1 MHAEAVIA
9 PLHPGAGVK
18 PMLGAVVNWL
28 PSTEVHYD
36 QPKRTLHFHG
46 PEVVQAAQ
54 LAQLLFEHG
63 FQLIQISGDGPLP
76 MRTSTA
82 SPMGDM
88 APVDDALVRK
98 AAYIH
103 EHPGDYQRMLELQG
117 QRSGAP

>member
-1 MHAEAVIA
+1 MHTEAVIA

-28 PSTEVHYD
+28 PGTEVHYD

-46 PEVVQAAQ
+46 PEAVQATQ
-54 LAQLLFEHG
+54 LAQLLFAHG

-76 MRTSTA
+76 ARASTA
-82 SPMGDM
+82 APMGDM

-98 AAYIH
+98 AAYIQ